1 MIILYQLPCDLLLF
15 GTLNLLSAEP
25 EINQCSYTFL
35 HKLGIIFDISI
46 LYPISVMLQ
55 YSAPNQDS
63 TFKENVDVD
72 SNLH

>member
-35 HKLGIIFDISI
+35 HNKIGHYFRYQHTLSHKCDAAIQCSESGFDI
-46 LYPISVMLQ
+46 
-55 YSAPNQDS
+55 
-63 TFKENVDVD
+63 
-72 SNLH
+72 